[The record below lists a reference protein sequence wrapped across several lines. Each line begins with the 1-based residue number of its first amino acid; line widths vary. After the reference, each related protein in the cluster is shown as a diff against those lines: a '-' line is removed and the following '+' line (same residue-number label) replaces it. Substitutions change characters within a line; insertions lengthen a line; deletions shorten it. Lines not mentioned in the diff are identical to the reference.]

1 MLTEAQI
8 QAIKPVRYERRVTD
22 GQGLYLLVTPKGALH
37 WRFRYRFAGKCKT
50 LALGSYPVVTLD
62 WARSRHKSLRDLLAH
77 GIDPSALKTALGKH
91 RFGVT
96 MREWEAEQGRMHAGI
111 YLCPLCGV
119 SNPSI
124 PKLSSDIRNCAR

>member
-1 MLTEAQI
+1 MDSEI

-62 WARSRHKSLRDLLAH
+62 WARSPHKSFRDLLAL
-77 GIDPSALKTALGKH
+77 GIDPSALKTALGEH
-91 RFGVT
+91 HVGVT

-111 YLCPLCGV
+111 FLCPLC
-119 SNPSI
+119 SA
-124 PKLSSDIRNCAR
+124 ARS